1 MRRAGQAPEPC
12 APPDNQRCGPQMG
25 HPARPDQAN
34 RGLARNPTRLLS
46 GTAIV
51 GLCGS
56 QADNAGSTHGAGD
69 IYRGGVDARPHDGED
84 GPVVAPDRR
93 SQEMVDLVGAMFG
106 PALRRAQAVAP
117 QLIGLSGKDAR
128 QLAARSRCIIRAV
141 RIDGR
146 SLMVPAD
153 YAAHRIDVA
162 TQDGIIVEV
171 LSPRES
177 AEEPH
182 D

>member
-1 MRRAGQAPEPC
+1 
-12 APPDNQRCGPQMG
+12 MG